1 MPRRDA
7 PGAIHH
13 VMLRGVAQSD
23 IFRDDVDRASLLER
37 LALVSQ
43 ECSLALLAF
52 APMSNHAARVSARF
66 PWDHCRKVTA
76 PH

>member
-23 IFRDDVDRASLLER
+23 IFRDDARDCSSVSRWSRRECN
-37 LALVSQ
+37 LALV
-43 ECSLALLAF
+43 AF